1 MHGTVRPCYRN
12 RRLRATRRG
21 CGGWALLLAKQ
32 WQYVCKCVLSERW
45 KSFSSRRSPACSRTE
60 LRRREAGRGV
70 PGGEGPVRNAS
81 ELDSAGC
88 FGEPAAKGRS
98 PDRKRKPVT
107 LRGSVS
113 KRWRGTPGGWRRNGR
128 KAKQMTQRDLAGTK
142 RCSSSATAA
151 LRGDGRGV
159 DAKSRR
165 PGVRGVVVARKRR
178 KRRGVAKGW
187 DFHRWP
193 NAFFAEQG
201 LYSLVAAHASACQS
215 SRR

>member
-1 MHGTVRPCYRN
+1 
-12 RRLRATRRG
+12 
-21 CGGWALLLAKQ
+21 LAAHCCKERTKEHWQSQ

-60 LRRREAGRGV
+60 LRRREAGWGV
-70 PGGEGPVRNAS
+70 PGGERPVRNAS

-88 FGEPAAKGRS
+88 LGEPAAKWRN

-107 LRGSVS
+107 LKGSVS

-128 KAKQMTQRDLAGTK
+128 KAKHMTQRDLSGAN

-151 LRGDGRGV
+151 LWGDSRRE

-165 PGVRGVVVARKRR
+165 AGVRGAI
-178 KRRGVAKGW
+178 VAKKPG
-187 DFHRWP
+187 
-193 NAFFAEQG
+193 NAGGAKG
-201 LYSLVAAHASACQS
+201 
-215 SRR
+215 SRKMDDE